1 MTARAPSCVSSILIK
16 LRPSRDARPK
26 KRRKKSRVN
35 GTAGKL
41 LTDEALYNDARAAI
55 ARFNTAAERID
66 NVVAGV
72 QRGEGTAGKLLTDEQ
87 LYNNVNQLSAESVKL
102 IYDFRQNPKKYLTI
116 KFSLF

>member
-1 MTARAPSCVSSILIK
+1 MLPARDRANAECRDRSADKIDQIVED
-16 LRPSRDARPK
+16 LRAGR
-26 KRRKKSRVN
+26 

-41 LTDEALYNDARAAI
+41 LTDDAVYNDARSAI

-72 QRGEGTAGKLLTDEQ
+72 QRGEGTAGKLLTDDQ
-87 LYNNVNQLSAESVKL
+87 LYSNVNQLSSETVKL